1 MKKILLVFLIVFTL
15 RADSNFNIRHVT
27 LSDIVYQPHS
37 EEGYLQ
43 GWNFFFR
50 NSEFNIIAT
59 YLVSNLGPNDLNN
72 GVSIAIESKKTGSIF
87 ITKEFGRKDLS
98 VDNGINL
105 KMYNNT
111 LKYENGVYEVSQF
124 YDNMKLF
131 LKFESD
137 NLGATLSGGK
147 HFVKGQEKFVRADI
161 PFSFVRTTGYIDYKG
176 EIIELEGVGG
186 LEHLITNYEVYKYSS
201 KWEILR
207 AVNKEGMKLYTG
219 GFHGI
224 KKSNEDFF
232 RTLVIQN
239 QRGEVLLSGM
249 ITKTEIISDELDK
262 FSGYILPV
270 KEKIYVGDNGCFV
283 QSDRLYSVGKI
294 NILSNISAV
303 LRFFI
308 KLFFA
313 NPYQV
318 NYSTRL
324 TVNCPDL
331 FKLMPTDFN
340 GIHSYYLI
348 NPKQIP

>member
-1 MKKILLVFLIVFTL
+1 MKKILFLFLVVLSL
-15 RADSNFNIRHVT
+15 RADSILTIRHVT
-27 LSDIVYQPHS
+27 LADIVYQPHS

-111 LKYENGVYEVSQF
+111 LKYDNGVYEVSQF
-124 YDNMKLF
+124 YDDMKLF

-147 HFVKGQEKFVRADI
+147 HFVKGREKFVRADI
-161 PFSFVRTTGYIDYKG
+161 PFSFVKTTGYIDYKG

-239 QRGEVLLSGM
+239 QKGEVLLSGM
-249 ITKTEIISDELDK
+249 ITKTEIISSELDK

-348 NPKQIP
+348 NPK

>member
-1 MKKILLVFLIVFTL
+1 MKKNLILLLIVFSL
-15 RADSNFNIRHVT
+15 RADSILTIRHVT
-27 LSDIVYQPHS
+27 LGDIVYQPHS

-50 NSEFNIIAT
+50 NSEYNIIAT
-59 YLVSNLGPNDLNN
+59 FLVSNLGPNDLNN

-87 ITKEFGRKDLS
+87 ITKEFGKKDLS

-111 LKYENGVYEVSQF
+111 LKYENGIYEVSQF
-124 YDNMKLF
+124 YDNIKLF

-137 NLGATLSGGK
+137 SLGATLSGGK
-147 HFVKGQEKFVRADI
+147 HFVRGQEKFVRADI
-161 PFSFVRTTGYIDYKG
+161 PFSFVKTSGYLDYKG
-176 EIIELEGVGG
+176 EILELEGVGG

-207 AVNKEGMKLYTG
+207 ATNKDGMKLYTG

-239 QRGEVLLSGM
+239 QKGEVLLSGM
-249 ITKTEIISDELDK
+249 ITKTEIINSELDK
-262 FSGYILPV
+262 FSGYTLPI
-270 KEKIYVGDNGCFV
+270 KEKIYLGDNGCFV
-283 QSDRLYSVGKI
+283 QSERLYSVGKI

-318 NYSTRL
+318 NFLTRL
-324 TVNCPDL
+324 SVNCPES
-331 FKLMPTDFN
+331 FKSNPSDFT

-348 NPKQIP
+348 NPK

>member
-1 MKKILLVFLIVFTL
+1 MKKILFLFLVVLSL
-15 RADSNFNIRHVT
+15 RADSILTIRHVT
-27 LSDIVYQPHS
+27 LADIVYQPHS

-72 GVSIAIESKKTGSIF
+72 GVSIAIESKKTGPIF

-324 TVNCPDL
+324 TVNCPDF

-348 NPKQIP
+348 NPK

>member
-1 MKKILLVFLIVFTL
+1 MKKILFLFLVVLSL
-15 RADSNFNIRHVT
+15 RADSILTIRHVT
-27 LSDIVYQPHS
+27 LADIVYQPHS

-72 GVSIAIESKKTGSIF
+72 GVSIAIESKKTGPIF

-348 NPKQIP
+348 NPK

>member
-1 MKKILLVFLIVFTL
+1 MKRTLIFLIAIL
-15 RADSNFNIRHVT
+15 SLQADSILNIKHVT
-27 LSDIVYQPHS
+27 IDDIVYQPYT

-50 NSEFNIIAT
+50 NSEYNIIAT

-87 ITKEFGRKDLS
+87 ITKEFGKKDLS
-98 VDNGINL
+98 VTNGINL
-105 KMYNNT
+105 KMYNNI
-111 LKYENGVYEVSQF
+111 LKHENGIFEVSQF
-124 YDNMKLF
+124 YDNLKLY
-131 LKFESD
+131 LRFESD
-137 NLGATLSGGK
+137 KLGATLSGGK
-147 HFVKGQEKFVRADI
+147 YFVKGQDKFVRADI
-161 PFSFVRTTGYIDYKG
+161 PFSFVKTTGYLDYKG
-176 EIIELEGVGG
+176 EILELEGVGG

-207 AVNKEGMKLYTG
+207 ASNKDGMKLYTG

-224 KKSNEDFF
+224 KKSNDDFF

-239 QRGEVLLSGM
+239 QKGEVLLSGL
-249 ITKTEIISDELDK
+249 ITKTEIISSEIDK
-262 FSGYILPV
+262 FSGYLLPV
-270 KEKIYVGDNGCFV
+270 KEKVYIGDNGCMV
-283 QSDRLYSVGKI
+283 QSERLASVGKI

-318 NYSTRL
+318 NYLTRL
-324 TVNCPDL
+324 TVNCPES
-331 FKLMPTDFN
+331 FKAQVPDFT
-340 GIHSYYLI
+340 GIQSYYLI
-348 NPKQIP
+348 NPK

>member
-1 MKKILLVFLIVFTL
+1 MSL
-15 RADSNFNIRHVT
+15 RADSILTIRHVT
-27 LSDIVYQPHS
+27 LADIVYQPHS

-348 NPKQIP
+348 NPK

>member
-1 MKKILLVFLIVFTL
+1 MKKILFLFLVVLSL
-15 RADSNFNIRHVT
+15 RADSILTIRHVT
-27 LSDIVYQPHS
+27 LADIVYQPHS

-324 TVNCPDL
+324 TVNCPDF

-348 NPKQIP
+348 NPK

>member
-1 MKKILLVFLIVFTL
+1 MKKILFLILVVFSL
-15 RADSNFNIRHVT
+15 RADSILTIRHVT
-27 LSDIVYQPHS
+27 LADIVYQPHS

-111 LKYENGVYEVSQF
+111 LKYDNGVYEVSQF
-124 YDNMKLF
+124 YDDMKLF

-249 ITKTEIISDELDK
+249 ITKTEIVSSELDK

-348 NPKQIP
+348 NPK

>member
-1 MKKILLVFLIVFTL
+1 MKKILFLFLVVLSL
-15 RADSNFNIRHVT
+15 RADSILTIRHVT
-27 LSDIVYQPHS
+27 LADIVYQPHS

-224 KKSNEDFF
+224 KKSGEDFF

-239 QRGEVLLSGM
+239 QKGEVLLSGM
-249 ITKTEIISDELDK
+249 ITKTEIVSSELDK
-262 FSGYILPV
+262 FSGYTLPV
-270 KEKIYVGDNGCFV
+270 KEKIYIGDNGCFV

-313 NPYQV
+313 NPFQV

-324 TVNCPDL
+324 TVNCPDS
-331 FKLMPTDFN
+331 FKQIPTEFT

-348 NPKQIP
+348 NPK

>member
-1 MKKILLVFLIVFTL
+1 MKKFFLLLIVILTL
-15 RADSNFNIRHVT
+15 QADSNLSIRHVT
-27 LSDIVYQPHS
+27 LADIVYQPYK

-50 NSEFNIIAT
+50 NSEYNIIAT
-59 YLVSNLGPNDLNN
+59 FLVSNLGPNDLNN

-87 ITKEFGRKDLS
+87 ITKEFGKKDLS

-105 KMYNNT
+105 KMYNNL

-124 YDNMKLF
+124 YEDIKLY

-147 HFVKGQEKFVRADI
+147 YFVKGQEKFVRADI
-161 PFSFVRTTGYIDYKG
+161 PFSFIRTSGYLDFKG
-176 EIIELEGVGG
+176 EILELEGVGG

-207 AVNKEGMKLYTG
+207 ASNKDGMKLYTG

-224 KKSNEDFF
+224 KKSNDDFF

-239 QRGEVLLSGM
+239 SKGEVLLSGK
-249 ITKTEIISDELDK
+249 ITKTEILNSELDK
-262 FSGYILPV
+262 FSGYTLPV
-270 KEKIYVGDNGCFV
+270 KEKIYLGDNGCFI
-283 QSDRLYSVGKI
+283 QSERQQSVGKI

-318 NYSTRL
+318 NYLTKL
-324 TVNCPDL
+324 TVHCPEN
-331 FKLMPTDFN
+331 FRTNPAEFT

-348 NPKQIP
+348 NPK

>member
-1 MKKILLVFLIVFTL
+1 MKKIFLLLLFTL
-15 RADSNFNIRHVT
+15 ALQGDANLNIRHVT
-27 LSDIVYQPHS
+27 INDIVYQPYS

-50 NSEFNIIAT
+50 NAEYNIIAT
-59 YLVSNLGPNDLNN
+59 FLVSNLGPNDLNN

-87 ITKEFGRKDLS
+87 ITKEFGKNDLS
-98 VDNGINL
+98 VENGINL

-111 LKYENGVYEVSQF
+111 LKYQSGIYELSQY
-124 YDNMKLF
+124 YDDIKLF

-137 NLGATLSGGK
+137 SLGATLSGGK
-147 HFVKGQEKFVRADI
+147 HFVKGNEKFVRADI
-161 PFSFVRTTGYIDYKG
+161 PFSFVKTTGYLDFKG
-176 EIIELEGVGG
+176 EIFELEGVGG

-207 AVNKEGMKLYTG
+207 AQNKEGMKLYTG

-224 KKSNEDFF
+224 KKNTDDFF
-232 RTLVIQN
+232 RTLIIQSPK
-239 QRGEVLLSGM
+239 GEILLSGM
-249 ITKTEIISDELDK
+249 ITKTEIISSELDK
-262 FSGYILPV
+262 FSGYILPT
-270 KEKIYVGDNGCFV
+270 KEKLYVGDNGCFV
-283 QSDRLYSVGKI
+283 QTERLYSVGKI

-318 NYSTRL
+318 NYLTRL
-324 TVNCPDL
+324 TVVCPDSI
-331 FKLMPTDFN
+331 KASDFT

-348 NPKQIP
+348 NPK

>member
-1 MKKILLVFLIVFTL
+1 MKKILFLFLVVLSL
-15 RADSNFNIRHVT
+15 RADSILTIRHVT
-27 LSDIVYQPHS
+27 LADIVYQPHS

-348 NPKQIP
+348 NPK

>member
-1 MKKILLVFLIVFTL
+1 MKKILFLFLVVFSL
-15 RADSNFNIRHVT
+15 RADSILTIRHVT
-27 LSDIVYQPHS
+27 LADIVYQPHS

-87 ITKEFGRKDLS
+87 ITKEFGRKDFS

-111 LKYENGVYEVSQF
+111 LKYDNGVYEVSQF
-124 YDNMKLF
+124 YDDMKLF

-161 PFSFVRTTGYIDYKG
+161 PFSFVKTTGYIDYKG

-224 KKSNEDFF
+224 KKNNEDFF

-239 QRGEVLLSGM
+239 QKGEVLLSGM
-249 ITKTEIISDELDK
+249 ITKTEIISSELDK

-318 NYSTRL
+318 NYFTRL
-324 TVNCPDL
+324 TVNCPES

-348 NPKQIP
+348 NPK

>member
-1 MKKILLVFLIVFTL
+1 M
-15 RADSNFNIRHVT
+15 
-27 LSDIVYQPHS
+27 
-37 EEGYLQ
+37 
-43 GWNFFFR
+43 
-50 NSEFNIIAT
+50 
-59 YLVSNLGPNDLNN
+59 NN

-348 NPKQIP
+348 NPK

>member
-1 MKKILLVFLIVFTL
+1 MKKILFLFLVVLSL
-15 RADSNFNIRHVT
+15 RADSILTIRHVT
-27 LSDIVYQPHS
+27 LADIVYQPHS

-72 GVSIAIESKKTGSIF
+72 GVSIAIESKKIGSIF

-348 NPKQIP
+348 NPK

>member
-1 MKKILLVFLIVFTL
+1 MKKILFLFLVVLSL
-15 RADSNFNIRHVT
+15 RADSILTIRHVT
-27 LSDIVYQPHS
+27 LADIVYQPHS

-331 FKLMPTDFN
+331 FELM
-340 GIHSYYLI
+340 
-348 NPKQIP
+348 NPKSAKM

>member
-1 MKKILLVFLIVFTL
+1 MKKILFLFLVVLSL
-15 RADSNFNIRHVT
+15 RADSILTIRHVT
-27 LSDIVYQPHS
+27 LADIVYQPHS

-224 KKSNEDFF
+224 KNPMKIFF
-232 RTLVIQN
+232 
-239 QRGEVLLSGM
+239 ELL
-249 ITKTEIISDELDK
+249 
-262 FSGYILPV
+262 
-270 KEKIYVGDNGCFV
+270 
-283 QSDRLYSVGKI
+283 
-294 NILSNISAV
+294 
-303 LRFFI
+303 
-308 KLFFA
+308 
-313 NPYQV
+313 
-318 NYSTRL
+318 
-324 TVNCPDL
+324 L
-331 FKLMPTDFN
+331 FKIKEGKFYFLE
-340 GIHSYYLI
+340 
-348 NPKQIP
+348 